1 MIKSQNNQIQLKYL
15 KVLRMLQFFL
25 KELVWISLC
34 IVSGS
39 LNCKIV
45 ITLLPE
51 CLILSSFFFFLQTE
65 KIIFR
70 TFIHCYLYSL
80 F

>member
-39 LNCKIV
+39 LNCLNV
-45 ITLLPE
+45 SFYRP
-51 CLILSSFFFFLQTE
+51 SSFSYRQR
-65 KIIFR
+65 K
-70 TFIHCYLYSL
+70 
-80 F
+80 